1 MALDN
6 ANFIA
11 ELSITD
17 PPGTDPLSQGD
28 DQIRTIK
35 RATQQSFPNIDA
47 AVTLTAAQMNLAAI
61 KNETNVFTVQQ
72 TIQDQNLIL
81 DAVADVAVS
90 VEWRRSSLV
99 RWQLAQL
106 ADASVQNLTLA
117 RFDAGGLFIDNP
129 FTVGAADGVVDFAH
143 VPTVKGSPLWVAGE
157 IKMIVVGGSLPG
169 GNWFIANGTN
179 GTVNLGDR
187 FLAGIGATFAG
198 GPQGAF
204 LAATADAGVTG
215 STAITS
221 TQMPSHRHKLRDLQ
235 TGGGIS
241 DGTALSNANS
251 VGSIRNVTANIFTEN
266 SLSGN
271 LVENTGGGAGHTHTS
286 PAQNVEADNTGAAAV
301 MPFAYFLTIV
311 QFVP

>member
-129 FTVGAADGVVDFAH
+129 ASGCETEGLRSG
-143 VPTVKGSPLWVAGE
+143 K
-157 IKMIVVGGSLPG
+157 LPHS
-169 GNWFIANGTN
+169 A
-179 GTVNLGDR
+179 
-187 FLAGIGATFAG
+187 
-198 GPQGAF
+198 
-204 LAATADAGVTG
+204 
-215 STAITS
+215 
-221 TQMPSHRHKLRDLQ
+221 
-235 TGGGIS
+235 
-241 DGTALSNANS
+241 
-251 VGSIRNVTANIFTEN
+251 
-266 SLSGN
+266 
-271 LVENTGGGAGHTHTS
+271 
-286 PAQNVEADNTGAAAV
+286 PAWRPPPGR
-301 MPFAYFLTIV
+301 
-311 QFVP
+311 